1 MKNKKETTEVVA
13 PETVATET
21 KQTGRPVNPNSA
33 RQLKIQER
41 LAKREA
47 GLLKRGRPVI
57 EDSKRQAVLAKR
69 NEKVSNGIALAK
81 GRPVNPNSKRQIEL
95 AKKNNSEAVEA

>member
-1 MKNKKETTEVVA
+1 MKKDQANT
-13 PETVATET
+13 TET
-21 KQTGRPVNPNSA
+21 KQIGRPSNPNSA
-33 RQLKIQER
+33 RQMKIQER
-41 LAKREA
+41 LAKKEA

-57 EDSKRQAVLAKR
+57 EGSKRQEVLAKR

-95 AKKNNSEAVEA
+95 AKKATVTVSE

>member
-1 MKNKKETTEVVA
+1 MKKEQANT
-13 PETVATET
+13 TET
-21 KQTGRPVNPNSA
+21 KQIGRPANPNSA
-33 RQLKIQER
+33 RQMKIQER
-41 LAKREA
+41 LAKKEA

-57 EDSKRQAVLAKR
+57 EGSKRQEVLAKR

-95 AKKNNSEAVEA
+95 AKKATVTVSE